1 MAIKHK
7 KAIIGILLCLTLIF
21 SVSLS
26 GCTSPAVVTPG
37 NGTIKI
43 VDSSGKTITFDK
55 PAERIIVMGSDQA
68 EILIAIGAGDKI
80 VGVVNSVKNNP
91 TLAPLVKNVTDV
103 GAWDSPNI
111 ETILSQRPDVVVAY
125 ASYKP
130 KNLADFEKANIT
142 ILMLDCNNLKALV
155 PSINALGQLTGQEAK
170 AAEFASFIQGNLD
183 LVSGKVG
190 NLTDDQKPLTYWEQN
205 TDYKTAGNGTGGD
218 TLIKLAGGTNMAG
231 NMSSGGSYLDVSADW
246 VLTQDP
252 QFIIKTVTLG
262 TTLNNM
268 TAKKNAMVNRTGMSN
283 VRAVKDDKIVVI
295 SSSFAFGPKGS
306 IGLVYLAK
314 AMHPEL
320 FADADV
326 NALINEYA
334 TKYVPGADKE
344 TYCYPAP

>member
-7 KAIIGILLCLTLIF
+7 KAIIGILLCLTIIL

-130 KNLADFEKANIT
+130 KNLADFEKQI
-142 ILMLDCNNLKALV
+142 
-155 PSINALGQLTGQEAK
+155 PR
-170 AAEFASFIQGNLD
+170 D
-183 LVSGKVG
+183 LVSA
-190 NLTDDQKPLTYWEQN
+190 N
-205 TDYKTAGNGTGGD
+205 YKWRE
-218 TLIKLAGGTNMAG
+218 KL
-231 NMSSGGSYLDVSADW
+231 
-246 VLTQDP
+246 DP
-252 QFIIKTVTLG
+252 ACLERI
-262 TTLNNM
+262 
-268 TAKKNAMVNRTGMSN
+268 
-283 VRAVKDDKIVVI
+283 RAEAPD
-295 SSSFAFGPKGS
+295 F
-306 IGLVYLAK
+306 
-314 AMHPEL
+314 
-320 FADADV
+320 
-326 NALINEYA
+326 YA
-334 TKYVPGADKE
+334 QHEEEG
-344 TYCYPAP
+344 